1 MILLPDNGSAIAT
14 RRKAMGLTQEALARK
29 AGVGRSTL
37 EALENARLGELG
49 FVKVARILAAL
60 GLQLKMQEA
69 GSNRPTLDALLE
81 ENRLDQDIGGRR

>member
-1 MILLPDNGSAIAT
+1 MVTLPDLGNAIAT
-14 RRKAMGLTQEALARK
+14 RRKAMGLSQTVLAGK

-37 EALENARLGELG
+37 DALENARLGELG

-60 GLQLKMQEA
+60 GLHLKLQET

-81 ENRLDQDIGGRR
+81 ENRLDQDLDGRR

>member
-1 MILLPDNGSAIAT
+1 MIMFPDLGNAIAT
-14 RRKAMGLTQEALARK
+14 RRKAMGLAQKGLAGK

-37 EALENARLGELG
+37 DALENARLGELG

-60 GLQLKMQEA
+60 GLQLKLQEA

-81 ENRLDQDIGGRR
+81 ENRLDQDLDGRR